1 MLARLRSLEHDRDE
15 VIKDRDEV
23 IKEKE
28 RIQSL
33 VFLGD
38 LYIWMRDTV
47 LNKSVTDTPMIGELV
62 IVDRDAE
69 GALNRYLPSV
79 VNYVALG
86 KGKVFHKYSDDV
98 ESNFIKFEAYALDVL
113 KVDLRAVF
121 KGIYTRNKTL
131 HISFPPHLRKIDTRA
146 GLAQLSLFLETVQN
160 EKWPDRVL
168 GADKAQVAIMMQLLQ
183 KYLINGEEEATL
195 ENEFIPQS
203 RKSGRW

>member
-1 MLARLRSLEHDRDE
+1 MIKLYCPHVRISFQANRNYYLLTFHSSLLTLVVLDDAFAHNVLTRLRSLEHDRDE

-28 RIQSL
+28 KIQSL

-47 LNKSVTDTPMIGELV
+47 LNKAVTDTPMIGELV
-62 IVDRDAE
+62 VVDRDAE

-86 KGKVFHKYSDDV
+86 KGKVFHTYSDDV
-98 ESNFIKFEAYALDVL
+98 ESNFIKFEAYVLDVL

-131 HISFPPHLRKIDTRA
+131 HISFPPHLRKINTRA
-146 GLAQLSLFLETVQN
+146 GLAQLSLFLETVQH
-160 EKWPDRVL
+160 EK
-168 GADKAQVAIMMQLLQ
+168 
-183 KYLINGEEEATL
+183 
-195 ENEFIPQS
+195 
-203 RKSGRW
+203 